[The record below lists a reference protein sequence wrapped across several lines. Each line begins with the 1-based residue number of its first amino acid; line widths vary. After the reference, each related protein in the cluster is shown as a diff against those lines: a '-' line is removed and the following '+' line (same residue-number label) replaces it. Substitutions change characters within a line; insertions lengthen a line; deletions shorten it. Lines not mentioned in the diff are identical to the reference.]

1 MKWSETTVILQ
12 TFACYVA
19 IFTNLPD
26 CLFLLL
32 ASWTSSEIRLTLLIM
47 RESCLKLNPTQIDD
61 AQASLTHLSAV
72 TTQRYWDSLWHIIL
86 KITTIEMR
94 SSFLIISLLFWW
106 NPRIMLSVGNL
117 TKTSQTVQMNLGK
130 FQAEVFR
137 LKQMLLTYLFALY
150 YTS

>member
-19 IFTNLPD
+19 IFTNLSD

-94 SSFLIISLLFWW
+94 LNHVASITFGKSCRDSGKWAYEEFLKKISNIRFS
-106 NPRIMLSVGNL
+106 NRFF
-117 TKTSQTVQMNLGK
+117 T
-130 FQAEVFR
+130 A
-137 LKQMLLTYLFALY
+137 
-150 YTS
+150 